1 MSNGDVGGHYRGG
14 NAGWGLILIAF
25 GVVLLLVQLGVITHG
40 FWRHGWPWIAIAVG
54 AGQVALGRTAQALGS
69 GVTTV
74 LMGGWAL
81 AAETGWHGLTWFNSW
96 PVSLVAIGAGMVTR
110 WAASYVMPDRMR
122 LPRREPSGEERS
134 HD

>member
-1 MSNGDVGGHYRGG
+1 MSNGDAGGHYRGG

-54 AGQVALGRTAQALGS
+54 VGQLALGRTAQALGS
-69 GVTTV
+69 GVTS
-74 LMGGWAL
+74 MMFGGWAL
-81 AAETGWHGLTWFNSW
+81 AVEAGWHGLTWRSSW
-96 PVSLVAIGAGMVTR
+96 PLALVAVGAGMVTR
-110 WAASYVMPDRMR
+110 WAASFVMPDRLR
-122 LPRREPSGEERS
+122 GAHREWSGEEHS

>member
-1 MSNGDVGGHYRGG
+1 MSNGDAGGHYRGG

-40 FWRHGWPWIAIAVG
+40 FWRHGWPWIAIGVG
-54 AGQVALGRTAQALGS
+54 AGQAALGRTAQALGS
-69 GVTTV
+69 GMTTV

-81 AAETGWHGLTWFNSW
+81 AAEAEWHGLTWHNSW
-96 PVSLVAIGAGMVTR
+96 PLALVAIGAGMVTR
-110 WAASYVMPDRMR
+110 WAASFVMPD
-122 LPRREPSGEERS
+122 PVRRSRRGPSGEEHS